1 MLHKIEQDV
10 RFQMDLKHEVKRQQ
24 SRHKRNFSK
33 ESSAENNNFS
43 GHLEKT
49 LSDWLRFPW
58 SRYFGLG
65 IWTWTGP
72 SGTDCPESMQNFLV
86 NSTG

>member
-43 GHLEKT
+43 GHFDKKRSLIGSDSCGPDILVLE
-49 LSDWLRFPW
+49 SGH
-58 SRYFGLG
+58 GLDHQVPTVQSLCG
-65 IWTWTGP
+65 
-72 SGTDCPESMQNFLV
+72 